1 MPVQGELAMAHAM
14 IGLARWVS
22 REEWQ
27 EELAKVV
34 AEHLG
39 AACEDDEVVIDELED
54 VIGREAFIDAW
65 GAACEDF
72 ITREL
77 EDGRNVAENY
87 LKRRGWK
94 ESPAN
99 RDYIKALRHSV
110 VSLYE
115 VLEVEPGRHFTLRDL
130 IRGGEPVRV
139 DEPDRSRH
147 VRPNDL
153 LGARVFRV
161 RQRMRTSETILGLS
175 VETAEEIQESLA
187 DWAEQAKARAPE
199 IAAELGRPDDA
210 ALIEELMSPEVV
222 LQGAAPLFTDLWLRE
237 ILDEVF
243 ATPPPRVVNGDGDM
257 IELATAVYTLADGV
271 TDAALDAAFAA
282 LSCVEDAPPP
292 PEGPMPEPRDSSR
305 GGWTII
311 WHWVDDTAT
320 HDPDA
325 IEEAAD
331 EKGIVRLDPRSVSGL
346 PVLGYLA
353 RRDDAVRL
361 AANTMARLER
371 GRALL
376 EPALSGLVGPPVVE
390 LRSMADLLGEIFERE
405 ADDGHPADDD
415 RPA

>member
-1 MPVQGELAMAHAM
+1 MAHPM

-27 EELAKVV
+27 EELAEVV

-39 AACEDDEVVIDELED
+39 AACEDDGVAIDELED
-54 VIGREAFIDAW
+54 VIGKEAFVDAW

-99 RDYIKALRHSV
+99 REYIKALRHSV

-130 IRGGEPVRV
+130 IRGGEPIRV

-161 RQRMRTSETILGLS
+161 RQRVRTSETVLGLS
-175 VETAEEIQESLA
+175 VETAEEIEESLA
-187 DWAEQAKARAPE
+187 DWTRQAKERAPE

-210 ALIEELMSPEVV
+210 ALLEELICPEVV

-243 ATPPPRVVNGDGDM
+243 ATPPPRIVNSDGDS

-271 TDAALDAAFAA
+271 TDAGLDAAFAG
-282 LSCVEDAPPP
+282 LPCVENAPPP
-292 PEGPMPEPRDSSR
+292 PEAPMPETGDNSND
-305 GGWTII
+305 GWTII

-320 HDPDA
+320 PDPDA
-325 IEEAAD
+325 IEKVVD
-331 EKGIVRLDPRSVSGL
+331 EEGIVRLDPRSVSGL

-353 RRDDAVRL
+353 RQRDSVRL

-376 EPALSGLVGPPVVE
+376 EPVLAGLVGPPVVE
-390 LRSMADLLGEIFERE
+390 LRSMADFLGEIFESE
-405 ADDGHPADDD
+405 PDDGHPANDD
-415 RPA
+415 RPD